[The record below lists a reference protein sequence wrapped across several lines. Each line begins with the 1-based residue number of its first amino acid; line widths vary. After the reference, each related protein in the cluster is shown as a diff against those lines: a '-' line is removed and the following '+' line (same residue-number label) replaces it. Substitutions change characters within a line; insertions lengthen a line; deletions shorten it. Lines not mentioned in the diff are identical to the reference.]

1 MDHTH
6 ANGSAAMRAMFVVV
20 SPANHLILKSYMYLT
35 SKNVHCCVLLNKP
48 YD

>member
-1 MDHTH
+1 MAEQDPD
-6 ANGSAAMRAMFVVV
+6 NKDLVVV